1 MSQHRLAPYINFAGR
16 AREAFEFY
24 HGVFGGDLQLF
35 AAGEGGR
42 PKPAEAGERIMHA
55 RLDAGGVVI
64 MGSDGH
70 PSYPATVGD
79 HIGLTLSG
87 TDAADLGRKFDALAA
102 GGQVKMKL
110 TEQPWGTAG
119 WLADRFGINWNV
131 DVERSQ
137 D

>member
-1 MSQHRLAPYINFAGR
+1 MSKQHLAPYINFAGR

-24 HGVFGGDLQLF
+24 HGVFGGKLDLF
-35 AAGEGGR
+35 AAGEQGR
-42 PKPAEAGERIMHA
+42 PKPAEPGARIMHA
-55 RLDAGGVVI
+55 RLDADGVVI

-79 HIGLTLSG
+79 HIALTLSG
-87 TDAADLGRKFDALAA
+87 TDAADLSRKFDALAD
-102 GGQVKMKL
+102 GGKVKMKL

-131 DVERSQ
+131 DIEKAAG
-137 D
+137 